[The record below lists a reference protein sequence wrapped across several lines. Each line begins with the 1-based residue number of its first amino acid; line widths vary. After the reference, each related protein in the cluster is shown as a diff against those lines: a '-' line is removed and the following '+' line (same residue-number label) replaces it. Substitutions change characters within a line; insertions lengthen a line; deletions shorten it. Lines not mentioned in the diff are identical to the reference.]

1 MSRVM
6 KKEAKRY
13 RGMPSRPH
21 CSTCFGSGVMDFGL
35 GEYECSDC
43 DGIGYDNMYT
53 GLDLEERL
61 CLDQA
66 DDQFESTG
74 NEEKQP

>member
-1 MSRVM
+1 
-6 KKEAKRY
+6 
-13 RGMPSRPH
+13 
-21 CSTCFGSGVMDFGL
+21 MDFGL

-43 DGIGYDNMYT
+43 DGIGYDNMCT

-61 CLDQA
+61 CLDQT

>member
-1 MSRVM
+1 
-6 KKEAKRY
+6 
-13 RGMPSRPH
+13 
-21 CSTCFGSGVMDFGL
+21 MDFGL

-43 DGIGYDNMYT
+43 DGIGYDSMYT

-61 CLDQA
+61 CLDQ
-66 DDQFESTG
+66 DEETFESTG